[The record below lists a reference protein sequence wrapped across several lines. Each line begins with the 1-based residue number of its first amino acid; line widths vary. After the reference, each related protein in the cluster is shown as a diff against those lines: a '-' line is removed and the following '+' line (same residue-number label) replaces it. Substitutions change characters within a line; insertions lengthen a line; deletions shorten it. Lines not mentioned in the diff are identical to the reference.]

1 MTQKAI
7 LKIKD
12 VSKALGMDKRIGKYF
27 TPIDP
32 MWVFIG
38 AWLAL
43 MITILKVSGQI

>member
-1 MTQKAI
+1 MEY
-7 LKIKD
+7 IKYIFN
-12 VSKALGMDKRIGKYF
+12 KRIGKYF

-32 MWVFIG
+32 MWVFVG

>member
-1 MTQKAI
+1 MEY
-7 LKIKD
+7 IKYIFR
-12 VSKALGMDKRIGKYF
+12 KRIGKYF

-38 AWLAL
+38 AWVAL